1 MEAEVQDDELYGRS
15 RKLHIPRLEIKDLM
29 VEHSTSPSCFSF
41 NPMFKPPTLSPPW
54 SEEMETKR
62 GPHLT
67 AALEHRPDLLINV
80 QVNEVIIIMINSFVD
95 FFIQYYCSEY
105 NELQNPLLLEIKKII
120 FHSTHTEPSLIKGYN
135 SLVIPIIHRV
145 KARWRTWKESD
156 TYFFPKNVGRELIHN
171 PEHIKGLKER
181 LIILTESQ
189 KEATMPSHR
198 VQLQEEV
205 TKIKEILDRIADDK
219 MFLIFTES
227 HYQQFQIFFLLF
239 LSFHILSISGFFL
252 TGFETQIQE
261 LDDIRDH
268 EIARGEEESFILQ
281 YLPNDRTAI
290 EIIKGD
296 LLLFFTKNS
305 IGISALKELGLKLTV
320 EERGGSKRVHNK
332 SKKNKSRKNK
342 SRKNKNKHKYK
353 KSRKNKRHRHK
364 RTQSNQ
370 NKMF

>member
-1 MEAEVQDDELYGRS
+1 MEVQVQDDELYGVS
-15 RKLHIPRLEIKDLM
+15 KKLHIPRLEIKDLM
-29 VEHSTSPSCFSF
+29 LEHSTSPSCFSY
-41 NPMFKPPTLSPPW
+41 NPMFKPPTLSRPW
-54 SEEMETKR
+54 SEEIEMER

-67 AALEHRPDLLINV
+67 AALEHRPDLLFNV

-105 NELQNPLLLEIKKII
+105 NKLQTPLLLEIKKII
-120 FHSTHTEPSLIKGYN
+120 FHSTHAEPSLMAARYD

-171 PEHIKGLKER
+171 PEHIKGLEER
-181 LIILTESQ
+181 LTNLTESQ
-189 KEATMPSHR
+189 KEATTSSHMA
-198 VQLQEEV
+198 QLQEEV
-205 TKIKEILDRIADDK
+205 TKIKETLDRIADDK
-219 MFLIFTES
+219 MFLIFTKS

-252 TGFETQIQE
+252 HNFETQIQE

-296 LLLFFTKNS
+296 LLLFFAQQS
-305 IGISALKELGLKLTV
+305 IGISGLKELGKKLTV
-320 EERGGSKRVHNK
+320 EEGGSKRVHNK
-332 SKKNKSRKNK
+332 SRKNK
-342 SRKNKNKHKYK
+342 SRKY
-353 KSRKNKRHRHK
+353 KNKRRNRTSKHSRRHRRK
-364 RTQSNQ
+364 RMQSNQ

>member
-1 MEAEVQDDELYGRS
+1 MEAEAEVQDDELYGRS
-15 RKLHIPRLEIKDLM
+15 MKLHIPRLEIKDLM

-41 NPMFKPPTLSPPW
+41 NPMFKPPTLSPSW
-54 SEEMETKR
+54 SKEMETKR
-62 GPHLT
+62 GPRLT
-67 AALEHRPDLLINV
+67 ATLEHRPDLIFNV

-105 NELQNPLLLEIKKII
+105 NEPQNPLLLEIKKII
-120 FHSTHTEPSLIKGYN
+120 FHSTHTEPSLITGYN

-156 TYFFPKNVGRELIHN
+156 TYFFTKNVGRELIHN
-171 PEHIKGLKER
+171 PEHIKGFKER
-181 LIILTESQ
+181 LITLTESQ
-189 KEATMPSHR
+189 KEATMPHR
-198 VQLQEEV
+198 VQLQAEV
-205 TKIKEILDRIADDK
+205 TTIKEILDRIADDK

-252 TGFETQIQE
+252 NGFETQIQE
-261 LDDIRDH
+261 LDDIHDH

-305 IGISALKELGLKLTV
+305 IGISALKEV

-332 SKKNKSRKNK
+332 SRKNKSRKNK
-342 SRKNKNKHKYK
+342 SRKNKSQRNKNKNKYK

-370 NKMF
+370 NKIL